1 MKNWY
6 FCYMWQNRRS
16 YSFSHKWNFSERIQL
31 NEDEPKST
39 GVISFFKSNK
49 LFNIILFQ
57 IKYFDTKGEMV
68 SKFKDIKKAFSDKK
82 INDNL

>member
-1 MKNWY
+1 MVFLLYVAKK
-6 FCYMWQNRRS
+6 QS
-16 YSFSHKWNFSERIQL
+16 YSFSYKWNFSERKWL

-39 GVISFFKSNK
+39 GVIRFFKSNN
-49 LFNIILFQ
+49 LFYIILLQ

-68 SKFKDIKKAFSDKK
+68 QKFKDIKKAYSDEN